1 MCFAVVDE
9 PRLFVLRERLSAPRL
24 ISGQHHFFHGGGE
37 AEVLCRHVE
46 DGRFYSLRLIDEMKK
61 NLCAK
66 CNAGLIADFAKQT
79 GITFD

>member
-1 MCFAVVDE
+1 MQI
-9 PRLFVLRERLSAPRL
+9 SNL
-24 ISGQHHFFHGGGE
+24 IG
-37 AEVLCRHVE
+37 

>member
-1 MCFAVVDE
+1 MNQKEKEKLCALINLYQDKHT
-9 PRLFVLRERLSAPRL
+9 PRLQISNL
-24 ISGQHHFFHGGGE
+24 IG
-37 AEVLCRHVE
+37 

>member
-1 MCFAVVDE
+1 MLVAAAHQRRRSRIKDKHT
-9 PRLFVLRERLSAPRL
+9 PRLQISNL
-24 ISGQHHFFHGGGE
+24 IG
-37 AEVLCRHVE
+37 
-46 DGRFYSLRLIDEMKK
+46 DGKFYSLRLIDEMKK

>member
-1 MCFAVVDE
+1 MSIKLCRNKHT
-9 PRLFVLRERLSAPRL
+9 PRLQISNL
-24 ISGQHHFFHGGGE
+24 IG
-37 AEVLCRHVE
+37 